1 MVGAGD
7 LVRQLPETYEASTT
21 PAERRV
27 QFELYKRF
35 EAIDGF
41 LHGDVLLSWA
51 PMEDE
56 SGHVMLHAV
65 FRDVGGS
72 LNTITAALTAKG
84 VDVKR
89 VLAFCT
95 PSGIAI
101 DSFATRGSHS
111 GRRPTTSAVPSP
123 H

>member
-1 MVGAGD
+1 MTMPRMHRGHGETVWTLCGGPGGESIVSGAGD
-7 LVRQLPETYEASTT
+7 NTMR
-21 PAERRV
+21 
-27 QFELYKRF
+27 
-35 EAIDGF
+35 I
-41 LHGDVLLSWA
+41 WA